1 MASTDNVFRLR
12 GRVGN
17 VVFCE
22 RYGKTYA
29 RSVPME
35 VRNPQT
41 NQQLT
46 WRSKFRVAV
55 RFYQHVR
62 KTAIREIL
70 NVSAKGITSNGY
82 ALCMKLNLK
91 AFREDGKIGDFSQ
104 IHFSAGRRSCV
115 YHLTGEVDEENRVV
129 LRWMNDR
136 NTELVEMNDRLM
148 VVVIYGNREFVPFLL
163 DGLDVKRKDCFAV
176 FRVARSAGVKVHLYC
191 FFASVGEPGYSNS
204 QYLCL

>member
-1 MASTDNVFRLR
+1 MASTDNIFRLK

-22 RYGKTYA
+22 RYGKTYV

-35 VRNPQT
+35 VRNLRT
-41 NQQLT
+41 SQQLT

-70 NVSAKGITSNGY
+70 NVSAEGIASNGY

-91 AFREDGKIGDFSQ
+91 VFREDGKIGDFSQ
-104 IHFSAGRRSCV
+104 IHFSAGKRSCV
-115 YHLTGEVDEENRVV
+115 YHLTGEVDGENRVV
-129 LRWMNDR
+129 LRWTNDR
-136 NTELVEMNDRLM
+136 NTELVEVNDRLM
-148 VVVIYGNREFVPFLL
+148 VVVIYGNREFVPILL
-163 DGLDVKRKDCFAV
+163 DGLDVKRKDRFAV
-176 FRVARSAGVKVHLYC
+176 FRIARSAGVRTEVL
-191 FFASVGEPGYSNS
+191 A
-204 QYLCL
+204 